1 MWFSTARRSSPL
13 ALVVIGILALIL
25 AACGGGT
32 QTAENP
38 TEAPVVTEAEPTEAA
53 PTAEEAAVPT
63 AEEAA
68 APTAEE
74 EAAGTAEANLA
85 AVKDYAL
92 ENARL
97 MKQATSE
104 YARIAEDY
112 FTMIEEADF
121 DYQTAWDSRQAE
133 LADLLTDAKARW
145 LDANLYYEL
154 DEGIVAGV
162 PSLAYYDTWIDAGPT
177 GEEDP
182 AEALEWELELPD
194 GRVLEN
200 PGNFFHNITEPALY
214 GTKEEFTGLAVD
226 LNDNGE
232 VELGEA
238 LPEAN
243 VLVAGARGL
252 DEATAELNQAIEDWE
267 PTLEDAF
274 TAMVV
279 MVPTMNEYFEQ
290 WKLSAYVAGT
300 AAQQENFVAVS
311 RLFDIQGILNGLD
324 VTYDNVSPLVAEAD
338 ADLDAQID
346 SGFADLIGYVT
357 SLYNQEQA
365 GANFSAEEADLF
377 GTEAQDRATALAG
390 QISQAAALLNIEI
403 AEG

>member
-1 MWFSTARRSSPL
+1 MWFSTARRSNTL
-13 ALVVIGILALIL
+13 ALVVIGILALVL

-32 QTAENP
+32 QTAEAPATETDP
-38 TEAPVVTEAEPTEAA
+38 TAA
-53 PTAEEAAVPT
+53 PESADTGGSTA
-63 AEEAA
+63 
-68 APTAEE
+68 
-74 EAAGTAEANLA
+74 GANLA

-121 DYQTAWDSRQAE
+121 DYQAAWDSRQAE

-214 GTKEEFTGLAVD
+214 GTKEEFTGLVVD

-252 DEATAELNQAIEDWE
+252 DEATVQLNQAIEDWE

-300 AAQQENFVAVS
+300 TAEQENFVAVS
-311 RLFDIQGILNGLD
+311 RLFDIQSILNGLE

-377 GTEAQDRATALAG
+377 GTEAQERATALAG

>member
-1 MWFSTARRSSPL
+1 MWFSTTRRSSPL

-74 EAAGTAEANLA
+74 EAEGTAEANLA

-97 MKQATSE
+97 MKQATGE

-214 GTKEEFTGLAVD
+214 GTKEEFTSLAVD

-290 WKLSAYVAGT
+290 WKLSAYVVGT